1 MTERSRQRQ
10 LDELEDEILQQRLDM
25 TAAMREWRDATA
37 PIDNAWNK
45 MMSWRVPLMAAGG
58 LLAMRSARKPRS
70 TGRLFRRA
78 LTGFM
83 MYNRGRALYRATRGK
98 NR

>member
-1 MTERSRQRQ
+1 MTKRSRQRQ
-10 LDELEDEILQQRLDM
+10 IDDLEDEILQHRLET

-45 MMSWRVPLMAAGG
+45 MMQWRMPLMAVGG
-58 LLAMRSARKPRS
+58 LFAMRGARKPRS
-70 TGRLFRRA
+70 TGRLFKRL

-83 MYNRGRALYRATRGK
+83 MVNRGKALYRAIRRR
-98 NR
+98 N

>member
-1 MTERSRQRQ
+1 MTERTRQQ
-10 LDELEDEILQQRLDM
+10 QIDDLEDEILQQRLDM

-37 PIDNAWNK
+37 PIDNAWGK
-45 MMSWRVPLMAAGG
+45 LMSWRVPLMAAGG
-58 LLAMRSARKPRS
+58 LLAMRGARRPRS
-70 TGRLFRRA
+70 MGRLFKRA

-83 MYNRGRALYRATRGK
+83 MYNRGKVLYRATRGR